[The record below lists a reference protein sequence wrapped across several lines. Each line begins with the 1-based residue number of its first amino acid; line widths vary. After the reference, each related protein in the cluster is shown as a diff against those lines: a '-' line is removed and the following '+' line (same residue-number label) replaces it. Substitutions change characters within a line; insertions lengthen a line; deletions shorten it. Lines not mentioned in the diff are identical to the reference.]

1 MVADRCR
8 NATTVVK
15 LFNCNNK
22 IIIQFF
28 KEVPSSTVPHSDLAT
43 SSILTAVHGP
53 HPTCL
58 NPGGGTVFNLVD
70 GDLLHAPADQLPII
84 FQQTVF
90 NYILIEPSIDFF
102 FLNLNHQKRF
112 GWASLISNNI
122 YLKFSRKVKNESTN
136 FPIEIFPKDHYCKL
150 FFFFFNFGIAEKKR
164 KKMRKEIMGND

>member
-8 NATTVVK
+8 NVTTVVK

-43 SSILTAVHGP
+43 SSNLTAVHGP

-70 GDLLHAPADQLPII
+70 GDLLDAPADQLPII

-102 FLNLNHQKRF
+102 FL
-112 GWASLISNNI
+112 
-122 YLKFSRKVKNESTN
+122 KFKSPE
-136 FPIEIFPKDHYCKL
+136 EIWMSFIH
-150 FFFFFNFGIAEKKR
+150 I
-164 KKMRKEIMGND
+164 